1 MSDDKETASNTQSDA
16 SNSSESNQN
25 RNAKKEDTL
34 YYRVNRLGREIFVG
48 NKSLLITA
56 IQSRRVRGDDLIF
69 DESSDTWGFARKH
82 PVFLEATG
90 QGIEEVKRAQTKQSK
105 WGKWIRFLINAG
117 LIGVLLY
124 LMINYSKTI
133 EFKLGDGESDF
144 QNMSASFSPSEKSM
158 DSSEGAGDGDGDG
171 DGGEDSGDEGYAEI
185 NALLQK
191 EEENGLNN
199 GKAIEQIFDLHAEG
213 MMDNRILFEEAS
225 TLSDLELLKKSQ
237 RVSSEIT
244 QRVNTNMPTGK
255 AMYNKLQEA
264 QAIASFVS
272 QRNLTLQNKDHRGAN
287 TIIAQLRSHLHRVC
301 AMVYGEE
308 FCRLKKKHPNWKE
321 TILLAIIDQ
330 EILYGMIPEQVE
342 LSWGRASKIIRE
354 RGGYRHCYGS
364 GCERSVWLFDGQ
376 VRELG
381 REKELN
387 NTKRK
392 KRKKRKKRQR

>member
-105 WGKWIRFLINAG
+105 WGKWINFLINAG

-144 QNMSASFSPSEKSM
+144 QNMSASFSPS
-158 DSSEGAGDGDGDG
+158 
-171 DGGEDSGDEGYAEI
+171 
-185 NALLQK
+185 
-191 EEENGLNN
+191 
-199 GKAIEQIFDLHAEG
+199 
-213 MMDNRILFEEAS
+213 
-225 TLSDLELLKKSQ
+225 
-237 RVSSEIT
+237 
-244 QRVNTNMPTGK
+244 
-255 AMYNKLQEA
+255 
-264 QAIASFVS
+264 
-272 QRNLTLQNKDHRGAN
+272 
-287 TIIAQLRSHLHRVC
+287 
-301 AMVYGEE
+301 
-308 FCRLKKKHPNWKE
+308 
-321 TILLAIIDQ
+321 
-330 EILYGMIPEQVE
+330 
-342 LSWGRASKIIRE
+342 
-354 RGGYRHCYGS
+354 
-364 GCERSVWLFDGQ
+364 
-376 VRELG
+376 
-381 REKELN
+381 
-387 NTKRK
+387 
-392 KRKKRKKRQR
+392 